1 MKGLKIPRLEEMSHQ
16 DTYVI
21 GKTMVACGVMIVID
35 KINWMNFPHLPS
47 VKVYLGYS
55 NQYLWL
61 HYLVSNDFVRAVCR
75 EDQEPVW
82 QDSCVEFF
90 VKQGDNYQ
98 NFEFNSLGVCLSAIG
113 PDRSARERL
122 DSGNMAQILRFPTL
136 SIDSLPP
143 ENIPADWSLTV
154 AIPLKLIGL
163 KPESQFMANFYKC
176 GDNTNIA
183 HYISWSPISTL
194 APDFHQSGFFAPLEL
209 AR

>member
-1 MKGLKIPRLEEMSHQ
+1 MIGLKIPRLKEMSRFGSLAI
-16 DTYVI
+16 D
-21 GKTMVACGVMIVID
+21 KTMVASGVMIVID
-35 KINWMNFPHLPS
+35 KINWMNFDHLPS

-75 EDQEPVW
+75 EDQQTVW

-90 VKQGDNYQ
+90 VKQGENYR

-113 PDRSARERL
+113 SDRSARERL
-122 DSGNMAQILRFPTL
+122 DKGSMSQILRFPTL
-136 SIDSLPP
+136 SIESLPS
-143 ENIPADWSLTV
+143 ENVPFDWSLTV

-176 GDNTNIA
+176 GDNTKVP
-183 HYISWSPISTL
+183 HYISWSPICTSV
-194 APDFHQSGFFAPLEL
+194 PDFHQPGFFAPLEL